1 MIVQN
6 KKRQIDYTSPNEDA
20 NNIVLKDFNFLELAK
35 CAGVGS
41 ATWNPGSIADGNEEA
56 QEITVTN
63 AALGDFVICSFSLD
77 VADLVLRGAVTAAD
91 TVTAVL
97 ANNTGGAIDLASG
110 TVSALVIKASAS

>member
-1 MIVQN
+1 MIINN
-6 KKRQIDYTSPNEDA
+6 KKRHVDPTSPNEDQS
-20 NNIVLKDFNFLELAK
+20 NLVLKDFDFLELAK

-41 ATWNPGSIADGNEEA
+41 AAWDPGAILDGDEEA
-56 QEITVTN
+56 KEITVTG

-77 VADLVLRGAVTAAD
+77 VADLVLRGAVTAAN

-97 ANNTGGAIDLASG
+97 ANNTGGTIDLAAG